1 FQSSQQASNQGRK
14 PSADEIRL
22 FPGTYPYAT
31 PTLTREPRRLTP
43 SSQTEDSNPIHVPK
57 EDWNNMNNTR
67 RKPLGSKIKPANTLN
82 RAGPGA
88 NSLPTYSS
96 RGINVEEPSI
106 KRQKTSHGE
115 SDEEYFNRSVQEQP
129 SATFGRRSSIT
140 SLNSQSQDAS
150 SHSQKHNGFR
160 QTEAEGVHRTLNA
173 RPKRGRKP
181 KTGLGQ
187 ASSPFSHGTDND
199 PVTVEDDDDLQIVG
213 EQTATPRS
221 ARRVA
226 TRQTPLPN
234 AAQITSNQVRSN
246 NARDTIEVDS
256 AFHRNRRAEEK
267 RKSALTLDHVEIL
280 VQPRKASV
288 ATPVKRN
295 LSPRMGESFVR
306 DRGASPAP
314 QQNQA
319 KIREKMQSTS
329 NTTRFVQPRQVDA
342 ESSEDE
348 LSRDPAASKSARR
361 SSRAK
366 RSPSPNHIIA
376 SEFFAGG
383 RENAA
388 APGAIDIPLSYLRIK
403 GGNWKNV
410 HLLYSYRYKLIQF
423 TQNDEN
429 LHIDAKMIQL
439 ASNHAQT
446 VMFTVESSNGII
458 LTGSKGN
465 GTTGRIWLQLANAK
479 DLDKFLNAI
488 KHMNEKCNLKQFDER
503 QFGKAREFTETF
515 LTPVSDTNDPE
526 LQAMKLRQ
534 DTVSKPMTERERNIA
549 IQKGTLL
556 SESEVRSP
564 TPRKSQMR
572 AEFTNRPATDNAVD
586 YSLPP
591 PTSRVERVTTTRSSQ
606 RLQTKVGGKAAQA
619 SEPELVRWTHV
630 NGIPDWDGPLTYPFT
645 GTNRT
650 TVDAEDIARLDD
662 GELLNDNLISFCLR
676 DMEEN
681 NPELKDKAH
690 IFNSFFYERL
700 TTMGTGKK
708 GFNYE
713 AVSRWTRTKDLFSL
727 PFVAVPINTQFHWF
741 LVIICNLDQLE
752 RKLSLDGL
760 ENDQEEKPE
769 AESSSTAQEPAQSQS
784 TVQNEIEIPESPQ
797 EPKDIDLSQGVKRIS
812 LDASQDQEGEFPAA
826 SKLKATQRRV
836 KKQGPPPQ
844 KIDPTTPALLLLDSL
859 GGSHPQEIRNL
870 KQYAVHEG
878 REKRGLEFKYTEL
891 KGMTARGLPQ
901 QTNFCD
907 CGVYLIGYMEAFLR
921 DPHGFALKVMS
932 RELDH
937 NNDFA
942 DFDPSKKRAEIRE
955 RLIKLHEEQTHEKK
969 RKKKETHLAKMAA
982 KRNSET
988 KSATVTPAQ
997 MSSPM
1002 KPPAAYDTSRMVQS
1016 SPMKPRPKQI
1026 QMQKPSPPVP
1036 PSTGKTLATS
1046 DRDADEDMLFNPA
1059 FERGDYN
1066 STSTAPSSRGS
1077 HSHTQHDFD
1086 SRSNNQ
1092 PSNNQPSNIR
1102 SGPSFIDELN
1112 QAIREAGQVEEIEE

>member
-1 FQSSQQASNQGRK
+1 SSQRATNQGRK

-31 PTLTREPRRLTP
+31 PTVTREPRRLTP

-57 EDWNNMNNTR
+57 EDWISMNNTR

-88 NSLPTYSS
+88 SSLSTYSS
-96 RGINVEEPSI
+96 RGMNVEEPSI

-115 SDEEYFNRSVQEQP
+115 SDEDFFNRSVQEQP
-129 SATFGRRSSIT
+129 SATFGRQSSIT
-140 SLNSQSQDAS
+140 SLNSQSQEAS
-150 SHSQKHNGFR
+150 SQRSNAFQHNESR
-160 QTEAEGVHRTLNA
+160 NVYGVLNVNRKKA
-173 RPKRGRKP
+173 RKSKASA
-181 KTGLGQ
+181 TQ
-187 ASSPFSHGTDND
+187 ASSPFFHGTDDD

-213 EQTATPRS
+213 AQTATPRS
-221 ARRVA
+221 ARKVA
-226 TRQTPLPN
+226 TRQMPLPN

-246 NARDTIEVDS
+246 NTRDTIEVDS
-256 AFHRNRRAEEK
+256 AFHRNHRAEEK

-280 VQPRKASV
+280 VQPRKTSV

-329 NTTRFVQPRQVDA
+329 NTTRLVQPRQVDV

-348 LSRDPAASKSARR
+348 LSREPAASKSARR
-361 SSRAK
+361 SGRAK
-366 RSPSPNHIIA
+366 RSPSPDHIIA

-383 RENAA
+383 REKAA
-388 APGAIDIPLSYLRIK
+388 GPGAIDIPLSYLRMK

-410 HLLYSYRYKLIQF
+410 HLLYSYRYKIIQF

-429 LHIDAKMIQL
+429 LHSDARMIQL
-439 ASNHAQT
+439 GSQHAQR
-446 VMFTVESSNGII
+446 VICSVESSNGII
-458 LTGSKGN
+458 LIGAIGN
-465 GTTGRIWLQLANAK
+465 ATAGRIWLALANAK
-479 DLDKFLNAI
+479 DLDRFIEAI
-488 KHMNEKCNLKQFDER
+488 KHMNEKCNVKQYDER
-503 QFGKAREFTETF
+503 QFENARDSTETF
-515 LTPVSDTNDPE
+515 LTPVSDTDHPK

-534 DTVSKPMTERERNIA
+534 GIVSKPMTERERNIA
-549 IQKGTLL
+549 MQKGTLL
-556 SESEVRSP
+556 PESDDRSP
-564 TPRKSQMR
+564 TLRKTRMR
-572 AEFTNRPATDNAVD
+572 SEFTNRPATDNAVD

-591 PTSRVERVTTTRSSQ
+591 PTPRAERVTTTRSSQ
-606 RLQTKVGGKAAQA
+606 RLQTKVGGKAAQP

-700 TTMGTGKK
+700 TTLGTGKK

-769 AESSSTAQEPAQSQS
+769 SESSLIAQEPAQSQS

-812 LDASQDQEGEFPAA
+812 LDASQDQEGELPAA

-844 KIDPTTPALLLLDSL
+844 KIDPATPALLLLDSL

-878 REKRGLEFKYTEL
+878 REKRGLEFEYTEL

-921 DPHGFALKVMS
+921 DPHGFARKVMS

-955 RLIKLHEEQTHEKK
+955 RLIKLHEEQTLEKK

-988 KSATVTPAQ
+988 KSAAVTPAQ

-1002 KPPAAYDTSRMVQS
+1002 KPPAAYDNSRMVQS

-1026 QMQKPSPPVP
+1026 QTQKSSPPVP
-1036 PSTGKTLATS
+1036 PSTGKTPATS

-1059 FERGDYN
+1059 FERGNYD

-1086 SRSNNQ
+1086 SR
-1092 PSNNQPSNIR
+1092 SNNQPSNIR